1 MWFYFSIYRTDSSA
15 DDADYTDE
23 KQWNK
28 DSYEA
33 VTDLAVDRMKKQPQ
47 HFEKPETSFAQSETY
62 KWFVV
67 AMLWFV
73 CFFNYADRQ
82 AIFSVFEL
90 LKSEMHLNDVQ
101 LGIVGASF
109 MWVYAGIGPI
119 AGLVGDR
126 INRKTLII
134 SGLVFW
140 SVITIA
146 TALSTRYSHLV
157 FFRALEGFGEAF
169 YFPASMSLLSDY
181 HSPATRSR
189 AMSIHQSSVYAGTI
203 AGGSVAGVLGQQ
215 FGWWSSFYLFGSLG
229 VLLGALLLLMLREPP
244 RKSSLETAEIAPA
257 HRSKTG
263 TASESQGKRL
273 GTMLSQAFRTI
284 RELFANPMV
293 RILTAVFVG
302 ANFVAMI
309 FLTWMPSF
317 LYRKFNLSLAMAG
330 VSATAYLQIAS
341 VLGVLS
347 GGVLA
352 DKFAKSNR
360 SGRMLTQ
367 AIGLTLGVPFIF
379 IAGWTL
385 SVPLVIVALTGFGY
399 FKGLYDA
406 NIWASLHD
414 VVPPERRASAVGF
427 MNSVG
432 WIGGGVAPVAIAAA
446 SERFGMGACIS
457 ANSVIYLLVAILLL
471 YGIKKYMLRFTSA
484 EQVKSALASE
494 PL

>member
-1 MWFYFSIYRTDSSA
+1 M
-15 DDADYTDE
+15 
-23 KQWNK
+23 
-28 DSYEA
+28 
-33 VTDLAVDRMKKQPQ
+33 
-47 HFEKPETSFAQSETY
+47 PERTY
-62 KWFVV
+62 KWWVV

-90 LKSEMHLNDVQ
+90 LKSEMHLSDVQ

-109 MWVYAGIGPI
+109 MWVYAAVGPI

-134 SGLVFW
+134 AGLVFW
-140 SVITIA
+140 SLITIA
-146 TALSTRYSHLV
+146 TALSTKYSHLV
-157 FFRALEGFGEAF
+157 LFRALEGFGEAF

-181 HSPATRSR
+181 HGSGTRSR

-203 AGGSVAGVLGQQ
+203 AGGSVAGVLGQHY
-215 FGWWSSFYLFGSLG
+215 GWRSSFYLFGLLGMLLG
-229 VLLGALLLLMLREPP
+229 VLLLLLLREPARTRSTEP
-244 RKSSLETAEIAPA
+244 TSREPVLASGVDRGEAAVNPAESSLLGALAQLLHFLKEAL
-257 HRSKTG
+257 KTV
-263 TASESQGKRL
+263 
-273 GTMLSQAFRTI
+273 

-293 RILTAVFVG
+293 RILTGVFVG

-341 VLGVLS
+341 VLGVLT

-352 DKFAKSNR
+352 DRLAKR
-360 SGRMLTQ
+360 TRGGRMITQ
-367 AIGLTLGVPFIF
+367 GIGLVLGVPFIF
-379 IAGWTL
+379 LAGWTI
-385 SVPLVIVALTGFGY
+385 SVPLVIAALIGFGY

-414 VVPPERRASAVGF
+414 VVRPERRASAVGF

-432 WIGGGVAPVAIAAA
+432 WIGGGVAPVVIAAGN
-446 SERFGMGACIS
+446 ERFGMSACICAS
-457 ANSVIYLLVAILLL
+457 SLIYILVAALLFF
-471 YGIKKYMLRFTSA
+471 GIRKTHAFDR
-484 EQVKSALASE
+484 
-494 PL
+494 